1 MPQNFYAMRLECPV
15 PDWKNF
21 KKIMRK
27 NKIRT
32 TIVRGVFHTVG
43 NGIND
48 ASKVTF
54 MTKASR
60 EELLH
65 IMIYE
70 GSDIH
75 VAYQTLQ
82 PFMEYTGERD
92 FTINE
97 HQ

>member
-1 MPQNFYAMRLECPV
+1 MPQNFYAMRLERPT

-32 TIVRGVFHTVG
+32 TIALSVKEMNEGIDVFK
-43 NGIND
+43 
-48 ASKVTF
+48 ATF
-54 MTKASR
+54 MTNASR

-70 GSDIH
+70 GSDLH